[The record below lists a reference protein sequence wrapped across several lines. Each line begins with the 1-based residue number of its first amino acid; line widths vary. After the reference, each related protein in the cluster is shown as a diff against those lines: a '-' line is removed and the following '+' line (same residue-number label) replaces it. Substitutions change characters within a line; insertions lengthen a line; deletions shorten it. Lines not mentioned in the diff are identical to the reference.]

1 MFSPGAAAAAVSTP
15 VESPPWPARLRVVP
29 DSSFELESRPRSNVV
44 EMECVS
50 KEFSRR
56 KQSAVLAID
65 DITTHIP
72 EKSATLIT
80 GPSGSGKTTLLSI
93 VGCMMRPTAGRVV
106 VAGLDVTRLDE
117 DLLAEARRS
126 HFGFVF
132 QTRYLIRRATALE
145 NVMVPGIPG
154 REDTRSLRRR
164 ARSLLSDLGI
174 GSKADSR
181 VDHLSGGEQQRV
193 ALARA
198 LINDPEVI
206 IADEPTTH
214 LDTGSAASVISLLK
228 DLLSLGKTVIVAS
241 HDAAI
246 RGSDCFTHRLTLEG
260 GRLA

>member
-1 MFSPGAAAAAVSTP
+1 MLFSGAAAA
-15 VESPPWPARLRVVP
+15 VESTAAESLRGPARLRVVP
-29 DSSFELESRPRSNVV
+29 DPPFEPRPRSDVV
-44 EMECVS
+44 EIECVS
-50 KEFSRR
+50 KEFSLRG
-56 KQSAVLAID
+56 QSAVLAID

-72 EKSATLIT
+72 ERSATLIT

-106 VAGLDVTRLDE
+106 VSGLDVTRLDE
-117 DLLAEARRS
+117 DLLAEARRL

-154 REDTRSLRRR
+154 RENTRRLRRR
-164 ARSLLSDLGI
+164 AHALLSDFGV
-174 GSKADSR
+174 GSRAHSR

-198 LINDPEVI
+198 LINDPEII

-214 LDTGSAASVISLLK
+214 LDAGAAETVICLLRN
-228 DLLSLGKTVIVAS
+228 LLSLGKTVIVAS
-241 HDAAI
+241 HDAAV
-246 RGSDCFTHRLTLEG
+246 SNCDCFTHRLTLAG